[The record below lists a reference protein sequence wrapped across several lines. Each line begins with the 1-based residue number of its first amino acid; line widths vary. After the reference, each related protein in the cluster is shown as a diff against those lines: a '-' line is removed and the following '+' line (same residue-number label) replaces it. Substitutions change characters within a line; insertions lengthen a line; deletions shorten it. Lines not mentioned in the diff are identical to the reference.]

1 MLRLVKSI
9 DTSAFEAPA
18 PVDEQELTVVP
29 TKSRRKNHVSR
40 VSERINIGLLFL
52 VSLFGGGVITQN
64 MTNST
69 FIAFCSTFL
78 AQDVFNR
85 IYCVL
90 ITV

>member
-69 FIAFCSTFL
+69 FIAFWLRMYLTGFIVS
-78 AQDVFNR
+78 
-85 IYCVL
+85 
-90 ITV
+90 